1 MAKTQAMR
9 VWVVDGDD
17 GAGDL
22 VVGLRQCG
30 LDARLHGVDGL
41 QGALRGSERCDVL
54 VVDLDAVDFDP
65 LALLAGL
72 EDGPAIVELA
82 GFGGDALEAQRRG
95 AAGFLHK
102 PVADDQIAAAV
113 ERAGAERRLKRE
125 HALMRAALSSGSD
138 TFGLVTRDPATIA
151 QLERVQ
157 SVKDAR
163 VSILLEGESGTGKT
177 MLARAI
183 HKASAR
189 AARPFVEVNCGALP
203 GELLESE
210 LFGAAKGAYTGAVA
224 DRAGRFEAADGG
236 TLFLDEVATASPA
249 LQVKLLRVLQDMVF
263 ERVGDTVTRRVDV
276 RVIAATNAPLKEEVA
291 AGRFR
296 QDLLYRLR
304 QAHLRLPPLRE
315 RAGDVPLLAAHVLRR
330 LAAEHGLEP
339 KPLAPDALELLC
351 AQEWPGNIR
360 ELEHV
365 LQSALFYA
373 RGAEIRAADLDS
385 ELVQAPRGDAAPV
398 RDLFQPGT
406 PLKRL
411 LEGPEREI
419 LVAALAYNQGCR
431 AATARMLDIDRTTL
445 FNKMRRH
452 GLMESGRGGS

>member
-1 MAKTQAMR
+1 MR

-22 VVGLRQCG
+22 VAGLRQCG
-30 LDARLHGVDGL
+30 LDAELRAVEGL
-41 QGALRGSERCDVL
+41 QGALRGARRCDVL
-54 VVDLDAVDFDP
+54 VVDLDSVDFDP
-65 LALLAGL
+65 LALLSGL
-72 EDGPAIVELA
+72 DDGPAIVELA

-102 PVADDQIAAAV
+102 PVADDQVAAAV
-113 ERAGAERRLKRE
+113 ERAAADRRLKRE

-138 TFGLVTRDPATIA
+138 SFGLVTRDPATIA
-151 QLERVQ
+151 QLDRVH

-189 AARPFVEVNCGALP
+189 AAKPFVEVNCGALP

-224 DRAGRFEAADGG
+224 DRPGRFEAADGG

-315 RAGDVPLLAAHVLRR
+315 RSGDVPLLAAHVLRR

-351 AQEWPGNIR
+351 AQPWPGNIR

-365 LQSALFYA
+365 LQSALFFA

-385 ELVQAPRGDAAPV
+385 ELVASPRATEARG
-398 RDLFQPGT
+398 RELFTPGT

-411 LEGPEREI
+411 LEGPEKEI
-419 LVAALAYNQGCR
+419 LVAALAHNGGCR

-452 GLMESGRGGS
+452 GLMESGRSGS